1 MGYVVWRDEACVE
14 MRENEEAPESDSAF
28 DRLPAH
34 DVSINSHRLYTF
46 LLLFTSLSFVTDY
59 RIMQNISC
67 NLSRIIHACFF
78 LCSHSFLLCSLSLPF
93 SPFFSPSFHSIVT
106 KYRYIEYKVRIWI
119 EKSVFFFRFRFVKF
133 EIFFKFGIYPFIHFI
148 FFSLST
154 SRFIRNF
161 IIYIF
166 IIYILIIN
174 FIFFLKIDKNRN
186 YSQFH
191 CLLFSLS
198 FSLSRDKKWAE
209 RQKPWREFSFHF
221 DEGGRERGRDFFH
234 RGNTQNKTHRNPR
247 EIIAT
252 ARALQPPHFAS
263 LCPLYYPTS

>member
-1 MGYVVWRDEACVE
+1 MIKGGREIRFHHTISVLTINKRLYGVCVWRDEACVE

-106 KYRYIEYKVRIWI
+106 KYRYIQNIKYGYGSRNL
-119 EKSVFFFRFRFVKF
+119 FFFFRFVKF
-133 EIFFKFGIYPFIHFI
+133 EIFLIRIYPFILFIFI
-148 FFSLST
+148 FFSLFVLFQLQDLSGILLSIFLLST
-154 SRFIRNF
+154 F
-161 IIYIF
+161 
-166 IIYILIIN
+166 
-174 FIFFLKIDKNRN
+174 
-186 YSQFH
+186 
-191 CLLFSLS
+191 
-198 FSLSRDKKWAE
+198 
-209 RQKPWREFSFHF
+209 
-221 DEGGRERGRDFFH
+221 
-234 RGNTQNKTHRNPR
+234 
-247 EIIAT
+247 
-252 ARALQPPHFAS
+252 
-263 LCPLYYPTS
+263 

>member
-106 KYRYIEYKVRIWI
+106 KYRYIQNIKYGYGSRNL
-119 EKSVFFFRFRFVKF
+119 FFFFRFVKF
-133 EIFFKFGIYPFIHFI
+133 EIFLIRIYPFILFIFI
-148 FFSLST
+148 FFSLFVLFQLQDLSGILLSIFLLST
-154 SRFIRNF
+154 F
-161 IIYIF
+161 
-166 IIYILIIN
+166 
-174 FIFFLKIDKNRN
+174 
-186 YSQFH
+186 
-191 CLLFSLS
+191 
-198 FSLSRDKKWAE
+198 
-209 RQKPWREFSFHF
+209 
-221 DEGGRERGRDFFH
+221 
-234 RGNTQNKTHRNPR
+234 
-247 EIIAT
+247 
-252 ARALQPPHFAS
+252 
-263 LCPLYYPTS
+263 